1 MVRHTLCVQTWC
13 FSKVLSLDT
22 PLHLCHPC
30 TFQSSWQ
37 FYFAIDIPPGQH
49 FCLQDE
55 YFSDLGISRTQE
67 RRIMTG
73 KMRRIKSW
81 SLKLTMRCWVG
92 GFKEARQGSRKGL
105 RNKWEQRDGKR
116 KCILVT
122 ELWERWDQM
131 VWLRGQIKLFTSIL
145 SCVVSRARGSRK
157 LLGSRVTSWAVIQ
170 QLSHVTLRGQPVSE
184 KMVTPCWCSCE
195 VAWKDHPGLVKCCS
209 NSISLNKKINRVVS
223 GNIN

>member
-1 MVRHTLCVQTWC
+1 MVWHTWYVQTWC
-13 FSKVLSLDT
+13 FFKVLILDT
-22 PLHLCHPC
+22 PLHLCHTR
-30 TFQSSWQ
+30 TFQCSWQ
-37 FYFAIDIPPGQH
+37 FYIAIEIPPGQH

-81 SLKLTMRCWVG
+81 SLKLTMRWRG
-92 GFKEARQGSRKGL
+92 GAGLKEARQGSRKGL
-105 RNKWEQRDGKR
+105 KNKWEQRDAKR

-122 ELWERWDQM
+122 ELWERWDQIVW
-131 VWLRGQIKLFTSIL
+131 VWLRGQMKLFTSIL

-157 LLGSRVTSWAVIQ
+157 LLGSRVTKWAGRWAVIQ

-184 KMVTPCWCSCE
+184 KKVTPCWCSCE
-195 VAWKDHPGLVKCCS
+195 VAWKDHPGLVKYCS
-209 NSISLNKKINRVVS
+209 NSVQ
-223 GNIN
+223 